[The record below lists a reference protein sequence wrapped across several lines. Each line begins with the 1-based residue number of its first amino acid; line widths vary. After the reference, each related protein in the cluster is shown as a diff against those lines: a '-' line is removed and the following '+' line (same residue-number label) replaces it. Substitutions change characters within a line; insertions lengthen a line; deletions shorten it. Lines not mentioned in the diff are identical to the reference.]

1 MEGSPECV
9 SNLIVC
15 NLAYCGKLEE
25 FKESILADKSLTTTR
40 HTGIVEFL
48 LHLGVPVNDKDDD
61 EIVKTLLG
69 KGAQVNAVNQ
79 NGCTPLHYAAF
90 KNRRE
95 IAVMLL
101 EGRANPHAK
110 DHYEATALHWAAA
123 KGFDTSKVTIVKEI
137 TALIRESESPL
148 FGHE

>member
-1 MEGSPECV
+1 LM
-9 SNLIVC
+9 VC

-25 FKESILADKSLTTTR
+25 FKESILQNGMHWACSAV
-40 HTGIVEFL
+40 HTEIVEFL
-48 LHLGVPVNDKDDD
+48 LHLGVPVNDKGD
-61 EIVKTLLG
+61 
-69 KGAQVNAVNQ
+69 
-79 NGCTPLHYAAF
+79 AAF
-90 KNRRE
+90 KNRHE

-148 FGHE
+148 FDHE